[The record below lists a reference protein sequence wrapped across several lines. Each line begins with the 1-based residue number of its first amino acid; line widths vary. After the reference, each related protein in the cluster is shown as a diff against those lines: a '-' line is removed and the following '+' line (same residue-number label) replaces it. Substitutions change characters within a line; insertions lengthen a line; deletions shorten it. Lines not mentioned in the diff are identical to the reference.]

1 MPLNNIEC
9 ASFCPIAR
17 IWAGFMTSIYVN
29 LLANDMS
36 PISQKPIAP
45 EEFEI
50 TQGLIGILTLQGNE
64 LSVSMPRG

>member
-1 MPLNNIEC
+1 
-9 ASFCPIAR
+9 
-17 IWAGFMTSIYVN
+17 MTSIYVN